1 VKENLK
7 IAVKSDDEKEE
18 IQNLFFALG
27 YFWSGE
33 KSGYVKNIFHIR
45 YIYLENEKLF
55 YGEDSAGFTLA
66 EHKLITLPEL
76 RELARPKEY
85 LNSEFELVVTNQPE
99 DGWVLV
105 PDGANKLTR
114 AGEDYD
120 VFWQEEDRLYVFLN
134 SGSWDLC
141 ESGFMDEHAESWGG
155 NVKILWQRENKV
167 ETVKGRFLHQWAY
180 EAFGRGEDVQLKAN
194 NESHWNDFSVDH
206 VNFHFNRIDVKF
218 RLKPQTI
225 QIGSRTINKPISVK
239 PEIGDI
245 VYVAN
250 LTDIDL
256 VTEQKWKN
264 TALHIHFFDMG
275 LLHKSKE
282 DALNHSMALIET
294 MK

>member
-1 VKENLK
+1 M
-7 IAVKSDDEKEE
+7 KEE
-18 IQNLFFALG
+18 
-27 YFWSGE
+27 
-33 KSGYVKNIFHIR
+33 K
-45 YIYLENEKLF
+45 
-55 YGEDSAGFTLA
+55 
-66 EHKLITLPEL
+66 
-76 RELARPKEY
+76 
-85 LNSEFELVVTNQPE
+85 
-99 DGWVLV
+99 
-105 PDGANKLTR
+105 
-114 AGEDYD
+114 
-120 VFWQEEDRLYVFLN
+120 
-134 SGSWDLC
+134 
-141 ESGFMDEHAESWGG
+141 
-155 NVKILWQRENKV
+155 
-167 ETVKGRFLHQWAY
+167 KGRFLHQWAY